1 MQQALAILAL
11 YLSALAVGQGLP
23 MNNFIPPPRPPH
35 PPPVELIATNLHKN
49 CKDFEISSARRDG
62 SVRRPGSPDSTASY
76 SGSEARRM
84 RRADDVDGDVL
95 IANCKNPQGI
105 VHEVTLSLNRCFGWD
120 PENIGLTAQLKYAS
134 CFAIAIVAVAVDMDF
149 READAST
156 VDMREGHSHPI
167 LVQYSVPARQ
177 TRDYNNQTITLG
189 GVIQYNARSGL
200 ISCHGVEGTDLGPV
214 PPAPRGDEAV

>member
-120 PENIGLTAQLKYAS
+120 PENIGLTAQLNGYGLQRGGCVNCRYARGPQPS
-134 CFAIAIVAVAVDMDF
+134 DP
-149 READAST
+149 
-156 VDMREGHSHPI
+156 G
-167 LVQYSVPARQ
+167 
-177 TRDYNNQTITLG
+177 TIFCTCKTNPRLQQPNHNIRFSIG

>member
-11 YLSALAVGQGLP
+11 YLSALAVGQGIP

-62 SVRRPGSPDSTASY
+62 SVRRPGSPGSPDSTASY

-120 PENIGLTAQLKYAS
+120 PENIGLTAQLK
-134 CFAIAIVAVAVDMDF
+134 
-149 READAST
+149 EADASI

-167 LVQYSVPARQ
+167 LVHYSVPARQ
-177 TRDYNNQTITLG
+177 THDYNNQTITLG

-214 PPAPRGDEAV
+214 PPPPRGDEAV

>member
-134 CFAIAIVAVAVDMDF
+134 CFAIAIVAVA
-149 READAST
+149 
-156 VDMREGHSHPI
+156 GG
-167 LVQYSVPARQ
+167 LSVLYNQWLMALSGYGLQRGGCVNCRYARGPQ
-177 TRDYNNQTITLG
+177 PSDPGTIFCTCKTNPRLQQPNHNIRFSIGKCPLG
-189 GVIQYNARSGL
+189 VE
-200 ISCHGVEGTDLGPV
+200 ISCY
-214 PPAPRGDEAV
+214 